1 MEEEIK
7 QSLINSLDREEL
19 EDVES
24 GSLLRPNSAR
34 NETDNGI
41 KLTTEGKID
50 TLGDESNSLNRV
62 KSVQSFI
69 NNMGKESN
77 QLMESVHSYLMQSCF
92 VVKRQTEANTW
103 ESKDGQFKYK
113 LGIID
118 FLTEYNAAKKIE
130 NTFNNVV
137 YWKERQDLSCQD
149 PETYA

>member
-7 QSLINSLDREEL
+7 QSLMTSLDREEL

-24 GSLLRPNSAR
+24 GSLMRPNSAR
-34 NETDNGI
+34 DDNDNGI

-103 ESKDGQFKYK
+103 ESSDGQFKYK

-137 YWKERQDLSCQD
+137 YWKERQDLSC
-149 PETYA
+149 